1 MAGVAVVGSG
11 NYELF
16 IDTGFIQDGFTLDDA
31 TAGVLDNT
39 QYVLDGT
46 TNFAAVLDGCINVR
60 VKRGREDVGDQ
71 FGAGTMSFTLSD
83 TSGIFNPFDE
93 NSPYFD
99 PSTAQPGLAPM
110 RKVELVRYDSTNTAE
125 YLFKGYI
132 VNYDYNFAL
141 GGIDTCTVFCA
152 DDFYLLSQ
160 TFLNEYNVDEELSNV
175 RLENVLDLPE
185 VNFPA
190 AARDISTGV
199 ATLGGASAFT
209 VAQGTNALSYCSQ
222 INDAEQGRLFMSRD
236 GVLTFQPRIGNTLS
250 ASVADFHDDGTNI
263 KYNALGIT
271 FEADQV
277 INRAVVQI
285 LGSSSPQTAEDLA
298 SQAKYFIQTT
308 SITNSLLHNDTAAA
322 DLADYLLEGEPEAR
336 YTSVGTSFN
345 MLTTAQKDT
354 LATVDIGQTITIE
367 KTFTSGGVGT
377 TELAQELSVEGIEHV
392 LDLSSGHKVLYFTA
406 PTTIVYELILDDAIY
421 GILDALNA
429 LG

>member
-60 VKRGREDVGDQ
+60 VKRGREDIGDQ

-99 PSTAQPGLAPM
+99 TALAQPGLAPM
-110 RKVELVRYDSTNTAE
+110 RKVELVRYDSTNAAE
-125 YLFKGYI
+125 YLFRGYVI
-132 VNYDYNFAL
+132 NYNYNFGL
-141 GGIDTCTVFCA
+141 GILDTVTVFCA

-160 TFLNEYNVDEELSNV
+160 TFLNEYNVSEELTDA
-175 RLENVLDLPE
+175 RLEAVLDLPE

-190 AARDISTGV
+190 AARNISTGTQ
-199 ATLGGASAFT
+199 TLGGAAAFT
-209 VAQGTNALSYCSQ
+209 VPQGTNALSYCSQ

-236 GVLTFQPRIGNTLS
+236 GDLTFQPRIGNTLS

-285 LGSSSPQTAEDLA
+285 LGSNNPQTAEDLA

-322 DLADYLLEGEPEAR
+322 NLADYLLEGEPEAR

-345 MLTTAQKDT
+345 MLTTAQRDA
-354 LATVDIGQTITIE
+354 LAVVDIGDTITIE
-367 KTFTSGGVGT
+367 KTFTSGVGT
-377 TELAQELSVEGIEHV
+377 TELAQELSVEGIEIA
-392 LDLSSGHKVLYFTA
+392 LDLSTGHSVTFFTA

-421 GILDALNA
+421 GILDAENV